1 MKNHSHNR
9 ITRNRRRRNNL
20 KEKSTMRALRGGENR
35 GSTRRSSSSRQS
47 KHPSR
52 HPLML
57 MNPVT
62 RRHSLL
68 QRKSSQQPKHSSSH
82 SSSPASASAFASA
95 TANYMRSLNKLVAE
109 NKNKNDDYWG
119 DLLIPYVDKF

>member
-20 KEKSTMRALRGGENR
+20 KDKSTLRALRGGANT
-35 GSTRRSSSSRQS
+35 GSTRRSGRQ
-47 KHPSR
+47 SR
-52 HPLML
+52 HPLMHPL
-57 MNPVT
+57 MT
-62 RRHSLL
+62 RRHSIL
-68 QRKSSQQPKHSSSH
+68 QRKSSQLPKHSSAT
-82 SSSPASASAFASA
+82 ASATATA
-95 TANYMRSLNKLVAE
+95 TANYMRSLNKLAAE